1 MKAVMAG
8 SSTIKTLLFH
18 VPVHVHAVFADL
30 KDFHLT
36 CINVTE
42 KMLSVIN
49 VLHESVLLNKCV

>member
-1 MKAVMAG
+1 MAG
-8 SSTIKTLLFH
+8 SSTIKTLLLH

-42 KMLSVIN
+42 KMLSVRN
-49 VLHESVLLNKCV
+49 VLHESVLLNKWV

>member
-8 SSTIKTLLFH
+8 SSTIKTLLFQ
-18 VPVHVHAVFADL
+18 VPVHVHAVADL

-49 VLHESVLLNKCV
+49 VLHESVLLNKWV